1 MRDSQKQKKWLEVL
15 EKSPTL
21 LIKGETSREIRS
33 VNDLVEN
40 GFLVVSEGYMSWVV
54 AEEEK
59 RLVRTVKAESGSLKA
74 EAQALKVRRLE
85 QRIRGLENR
94 LTEKRGR
101 VQTLT
106 NVANKY
112 PSIVKENRILAN
124 RLAAIE
130 ASRSWRLLNKL
141 ARLRSR
147 AFFRKSTSGS

>member
-1 MRDSQKQKKWLEVL
+1 MRDSRKQKKWHEVL
-15 EKSPTL
+15 QKNPKL
-21 LIKGETSREIRS
+21 LVKRESAREIRS

-40 GFLVVSEGYMSWVV
+40 GFLVVSEGYMSWVDT
-54 AEEEK
+54 EEEK
-59 RLVRTVKAESGSLKA
+59 RLVRTVKAEAGSLKA

-101 VQTLT
+101 VRTLT
-106 NVANKY
+106 NVAN
-112 PSIVKENRILAN
+112 ENRTLRTLAN
-124 RLAAIE
+124 RLEAIE

-147 AFFRKSTSGS
+147 VFFRKSTSGS